1 MVGSLVG
8 LPLGILFLAPH
19 VPGVAIKLV
28 RADRV
33 EEHAARMLEEAK
45 VVARLGDQY
54 VKVAKVLGEFVWH
67 AHEHEDELFLIL
79 RGSLRIQ
86 FEDGEVTLGPGDVFV
101 VPAGVRHNPVAEE
114 ECSLLL
120 FEPAST
126 VNTGSA
132 GGDRTVVAPVWI

>member
-1 MVGSLVG
+1 MD
-8 LPLGILFLAPH
+8 FN
-19 VPGVAIKLV
+19 GVNLEAAAGALT
-28 RADRV
+28 
-33 EEHAARMLEEAK
+33 EHWSPK
-45 VVARLGDQY
+45 VVARVGDQY

-114 ECSLLL
+114 ECWLALM
-120 FEPAST
+120 EPVQT
-126 VNTGSA
+126 KHTGDVVT
-132 GGDRTVVAPVWI
+132 DRTRSIDEQLAQ